1 MGAET
6 AVVTPKKEYTR
17 SDDLMAL
24 VGKDVRAGKSNVHY
38 LLKTYRTHPHAQA
51 QSDPDRA
58 VLRCREK
65 ALKDLEVEI
74 LEMNKC
80 HAIVWVGS
88 DAVVLWPHKLENGLP
103 RLCGVAAL
111 KIWYENAPNPMLVE
125 NWLAHPLRN
134 QFDSVVFEPGVNTTS
149 DFNLWSGWP
158 ITPRAGDC
166 SLQLAHIHDVICAHD
181 EGLFEYVTQW
191 LANIFQQPRD
201 KPGTALI
208 LFGGQGIGKGE
219 LYRQLEPLL
228 LPHCIPL
235 AGSDLL
241 LGRFNDFYA
250 GKLLTFGDE
259 AAWPGDRRGV
269 KKLKSFITEK
279 RITIE
284 RKHVPAFTIKN
295 YCRFI
300 VATNRDQAAP
310 AELDDRRFVVL
321 PVSPQRRDD
330 YA

>member
-103 RLCGVAAL
+103 RLC
-111 KIWYENAPNPMLVE
+111 
-125 NWLAHPLRN
+125 
-134 QFDSVVFEPGVNTTS
+134 
-149 DFNLWSGWP
+149 
-158 ITPRAGDC
+158 
-166 SLQLAHIHDVICAHD
+166 
-181 EGLFEYVTQW
+181 
-191 LANIFQQPRD
+191 
-201 KPGTALI
+201 
-208 LFGGQGIGKGE
+208 
-219 LYRQLEPLL
+219 
-228 LPHCIPL
+228 
-235 AGSDLL
+235 
-241 LGRFNDFYA
+241 
-250 GKLLTFGDE
+250 
-259 AAWPGDRRGV
+259 
-269 KKLKSFITEK
+269 
-279 RITIE
+279 
-284 RKHVPAFTIKN
+284 
-295 YCRFI
+295 
-300 VATNRDQAAP
+300 
-310 AELDDRRFVVL
+310 
-321 PVSPQRRDD
+321 
-330 YA
+330 